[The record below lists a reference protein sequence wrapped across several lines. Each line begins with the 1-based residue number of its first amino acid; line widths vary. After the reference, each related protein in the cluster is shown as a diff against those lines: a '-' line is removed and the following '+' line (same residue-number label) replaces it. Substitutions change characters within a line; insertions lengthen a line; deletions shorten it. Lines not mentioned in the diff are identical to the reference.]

1 MNIVCCAYAQYNLQF
16 RQTSTAKMHRWNWDD
31 LRLVLAVAEHKSLAG
46 AARALHINHTTVL
59 RRINAFEK
67 EHALRLFDRL
77 SSGYAMTEAG
87 EELLA
92 TARAMKGVVSE
103 LERKLVGQDLRLE
116 GNLRITTCD
125 TLMASLLPPILGR
138 FGECH
143 PDISLEVTTGSFVS
157 NLSERHAD
165 IAIRTGDDPTDT
177 LIGRRVADVRFAVYA
192 AKGAW
197 DHQGAAEITK
207 FPRWLAPDQTLSGM
221 DIYRW
226 MQTSIP
232 ASAMVLKADSLVTL
246 RQAALGGVGLV
257 PLPCYLGDSTP
268 GLERLEYDGLA
279 DFKTGLWVLT
289 HRDLR
294 HTARVRAFTTFA
306 AGQLRSELEKI

>member
-1 MNIVCCAYAQYNLQF
+1 
-16 RQTSTAKMHRWNWDD
+16 MHRWNWDD

-46 AARALHINHTTVL
+46 AARALHVNHTTVL

-103 LERKLVGQDLRLE
+103 LERKLVGKDLRLE
-116 GNLRITTCD
+116 GMLRITTCD

-177 LIGRRVADVRFAVYA
+177 LIGRRVADVGFAVYA
-192 AKGAW
+192 ARGIWNHHDAG
-197 DHQGAAEITK
+197 DITK

-221 DIYRW
+221 DIHRW
-226 MQTSIP
+226 MQASIP
-232 ASAMVLKADSLVTL
+232 ASAMILKADSLVTL
-246 RQAALGGVGLV
+246 RQAALGGMGLV

-268 GLERLEYDGLA
+268 GLERIESDKLPA
-279 DFKTGLWVLT
+279 FKTGLWVLT

-294 HTARVRAFTTFA
+294 HTARVRAFTSFA
-306 AGQLRSELEKI
+306 AEQLRSVFENFDVKNRGQPVLSS